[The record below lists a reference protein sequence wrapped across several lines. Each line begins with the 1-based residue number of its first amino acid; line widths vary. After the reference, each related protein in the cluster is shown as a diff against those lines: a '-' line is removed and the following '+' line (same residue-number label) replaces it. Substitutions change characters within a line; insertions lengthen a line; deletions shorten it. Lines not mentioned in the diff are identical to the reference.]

1 MMRGWRSCAGGV
13 PVQSYEFGVEVGMG
27 GERWKVEG
35 LVWNRFFRDMHARS
49 QGNAK
54 RQNFGGDG
62 YPWVE
67 YNLLLLVDLLLLV
80 HAQLTGTH
88 VDQEKETATV
98 IVVRTRVLVG
108 IRKTETYTMDRIWK
122 KSYLAKSLWG
132 WWGCSWEWVSYELYP
147 SRREMNVQSRSY

>member
-1 MMRGWRSCAGGV
+1 M
-13 PVQSYEFGVEVGMG
+13 
-27 GERWKVEG
+27 
-35 LVWNRFFRDMHARS
+35 
-49 QGNAK
+49 
-54 RQNFGGDG
+54 
-62 YPWVE
+62 E

-132 WWGCSWEWVSYELYP
+132 WWGCS
-147 SRREMNVQSRSY
+147 